1 MIVTEESQILW
12 RKPCVIATIYTKT
25 PTRNGL
31 QVNPGLRDEG
41 PAINLLSH
49 EFLVVTLREHEE
61 FNLSQS
67 VLILLKRNV
76 LTFF

>member
-12 RKPCVIATIYTKT
+12 RKPCLIATIYTKT

-31 QVNPGLRDEG
+31 QVNRGLRDDS

-49 EFLVVTLREHEE
+49 GFLVVTL
-61 FNLSQS
+61 S
-67 VLILLKRNV
+67 KY
-76 LTFF
+76 